1 MNLLTVGLSYNTV
14 GAVLM
19 CRQRRLFRSSV
30 VWKGVQGGGRYQRS
44 ESRERQTQRSEGC
57 LWHRQTK
64 SLAKVVVV
72 VVVKKNNDTTKVVT
86 ARYKVWTLVVGGDLT
101 DLAKGLGGDSSNHP

>member
-1 MNLLTVGLSYNTV
+1 MHTLGRIDLSRTTSWQLPEIEREREVNLLTVGLSYNTV

-72 VVVKKNNDTTKVVT
+72 VVKKNNDT
-86 ARYKVWTLVVGGDLT
+86 RY
-101 DLAKGLGGDSSNHP
+101 

>member
-1 MNLLTVGLSYNTV
+1 MHTLGRIDLSRTTSWQLPEIEQREVNLLTVGLSYNTV

-72 VVVKKNNDTTKVVT
+72 VVVKKNNDTTSNCKV
-86 ARYKVWTLVVGGDLT
+86 
-101 DLAKGLGGDSSNHP
+101 